1 MQTQPQSYSHDMAYI
16 KMVKAKFE
24 ATLLRKP
31 HVVGVG
37 IGLAPA
43 KSPEMQRQ
51 LALIVNMSGKPS
63 VEDPIPS
70 TLDGVP
76 VVVQQTG
83 QLRAL

>member
-1 MQTQPQSYSHDMAYI
+1 MQTQSYSHDMAYI

-24 ATLLRKP
+24 ADLMRKP

-43 KSPEMQRQ
+43 KAPSTQRQ
-51 LALIVNMSGKPS
+51 LALIVNMSATPS
-63 VEDPIPS
+63 TEDPIPS
-70 TLDGVP
+70 SLDGVP

>member
-1 MQTQPQSYSHDMAYI
+1 MHTQTQDMAYI

-43 KSPEMQRQ
+43 ISPGLQRQ

-63 VEDPIPS
+63 IEDPIPS
-70 TLDGVP
+70 MLDGVP
-76 VVVQQTG
+76 VLVQQTG
-83 QLRAL
+83 KLRAL

>member
-1 MQTQPQSYSHDMAYI
+1 MYTQSQDMAYI

-24 ATLLRKP
+24 MTLMRKP

-43 KSPEMQRQ
+43 ISPGMQRV
-51 LALIVNMSGKPS
+51 LALIVNMSDKPS
-63 VEDPIPS
+63 IEDPIPS
-70 TLDGVP
+70 SLDGVP